1 MGNLGARGRSKDRVV
16 KEALR
21 RRLMIQVLVLSFQ
34 AQNCSKI
41 TQRDLVELQ
50 PSYEIL
56 SDSLLNRSLRLVRSA
71 LMEK

>member
-1 MGNLGARGRSKDRVV
+1 
-16 KEALR
+16 
-21 RRLMIQVLVLSFQ
+21 MIQVLVLSFQ